1 MAGAPEKPASC
12 VSIGAGASSA
22 ATWMPVTGAGA
33 GAGTIERPGQ
43 GGRGVRGGGGRL
55 DGLAYLHRV
64 DGRTSL
70 WADRCLR
77 LHLRFRL
84 HLLLRLLLLL
94 WERRRCDWCGV
105 GAGPAVRE
113 DQAVATEVSAVLVGH
128 GEVEPV
134 PLRCRAA
141 GRGRVMRTARVH
153 RVRTVIP
160 HLVVMLRPR
169 LLLLLDRCSV
179 PSRTELARLLEPTSG
194 RHGEP

>member
-1 MAGAPEKPASC
+1 M
-12 VSIGAGASSA
+12 
-22 ATWMPVTGAGA
+22 
-33 GAGTIERPGQ
+33 
-43 GGRGVRGGGGRL
+43 RGGGGRL

-134 PLRCRAA
+134 PAE
-141 GRGRVMRTARVH
+141 GG
-153 RVRTVIP
+153 
-160 HLVVMLRPR
+160 
-169 LLLLLDRCSV
+169 
-179 PSRTELARLLEPTSG
+179 
-194 RHGEP
+194 